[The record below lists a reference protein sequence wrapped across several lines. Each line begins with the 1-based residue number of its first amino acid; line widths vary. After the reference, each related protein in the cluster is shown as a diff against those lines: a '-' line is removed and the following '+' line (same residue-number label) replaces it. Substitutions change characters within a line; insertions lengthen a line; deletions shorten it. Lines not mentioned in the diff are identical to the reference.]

1 MIGILLGPENQ
12 KNQRNHESLLIV
24 GCVGDISKKHS
35 FLSKWWLGEDLW
47 RKINCLVRLVQVAR
61 DGQLF
66 QGSFGATGCSMWV
79 TTDFVRFRC
88 QYIFMCTTCWNS
100 WCMDLW
106 RMASMLAQ
114 RESSCVFATPV
125 EYLPGTGGG
134 CTVSARGL
142 VNGTSFYI
150 LYDSIFSDIFRVVLC
165 HVVYM
170 YCIYYQYCSYIT
182 CALEFFSFFGGPQR
196 FCALGCFRGFSCG
209 TSEQSPCTEA
219 MLQLSTAH
227 QGPVAETES
236 WNLN

>member
-1 MIGILLGPENQ
+1 MDSEAFSNGFPTAFGSGTHVLFIQLSMFMLM
-12 KNQRNHESLLIV
+12 RWRF
-24 GCVGDISKKHS
+24 KHPMS
-35 FLSKWWLGEDLW
+35 RS
-47 RKINCLVRLVQVAR
+47 
-61 DGQLF
+61 GQ
-66 QGSFGATGCSMWV
+66 A
-79 TTDFVRFRC
+79 
-88 QYIFMCTTCWNS
+88 N
-100 WCMDLW
+100 
-106 RMASMLAQ
+106 
-114 RESSCVFATPV
+114 
-125 EYLPGTGGG
+125 GG